1 MSFWWRCLRVI
12 RKNEAH
18 SIQPLICK
26 VDSVFVIVV
35 AIKTHL
41 QRLLPTAYLFF
52 PSYKTICCS
61 SRMSTSVAKSNH
73 NHVLSFFCCW
83 ITTQTLPYAL
93 SFKAELE
100 ERDWRGKKTFADS
113 WNSIAKLKM
122 RRLPEKNLLSI
133 LASSHLQIATSFF
146 SLSLSQFKTKYK
158 QISWIIFNWHSHR
171 KHKREKHEKLF

>member
-122 RRLPEKNLLSI
+122 RRCRKKTYFRFWHHHICKSL
-133 LASSHLQIATSFF
+133 HHFF
-146 SLSLSQFKTKYK
+146 LFLSLSVQNKIQTNIVNYF
-158 QISWIIFNWHSHR
+158 
-171 KHKREKHEKLF
+171 